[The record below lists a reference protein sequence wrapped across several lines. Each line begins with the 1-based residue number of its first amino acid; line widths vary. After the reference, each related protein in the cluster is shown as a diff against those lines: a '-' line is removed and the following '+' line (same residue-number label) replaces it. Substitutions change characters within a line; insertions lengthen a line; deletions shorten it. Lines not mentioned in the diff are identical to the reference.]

1 MISILFISDNS
12 YFLPV
17 VAAAIATK
25 YLTKHLNDQFRIM
38 AAVPSTNNGQEA
50 DLAIRLLKKEGFE
63 FPKHIEYIEK
73 IRYFIADIVICFKHK
88 KCESYPM
95 LPGNPILIN
104 WQVQPPSIHVSQDDS
119 SQSSLV
125 HKGLQEQEAQCFH
138 ILKRLEQ
145 LVLDLVEQ
153 GYLDALHQTMK
164 YSNLIM
170 DNLNE
175 GIIAHDLSRK
185 VFYFNKAAEK
195 ITGYNREEILGKDCH
210 EAFPGKFC
218 GQNCNFC
225 TRSAH
230 IPDTPYKYPVSIVT
244 KNKQHKKLEMT
255 VIPIKDE
262 TENAVGVIAT
272 FRDITKEFEMSLKL
286 GEIEGFC
293 GLIGRHRSMLEVYQI
308 IRDVAK
314 SSVPVLIYGES
325 GTGKELAARA
335 IHTESKRSGE
345 LFVPINCGALPDNLL
360 ESELFGHVKGAFT
373 GAIKDKKGRFE
384 LADNGTLFLDEIG
397 DISPAMQVKLL
408 RVLQDGRFERL
419 GSERTTTSDVRV
431 ICATNKDLRE
441 EIKAGRFREDLYYRL
456 CVVPIYM
463 PALRKRKSDI
473 PLLVANLL
481 KKAEAEKGQRIEVAP
496 EVMDVLMAYD
506 WHGNV
511 RELINCIQFI
521 LVRLKGSRIEMHLL
535 PEHILLAAK
544 ELKIVKKQPILPV
557 NTVKTSTK
565 KTRIQNSAQS
575 KQIDIQAIK
584 DALAA
589 TNNNRYKAAALL
601 GISRATLY
609 RLLEKYQG
617 RF

>member
-1 MISILFISDNS
+1 MISILFVSDDS

-17 VAAAIATK
+17 AAAAIAKK
-25 YLTKHLNDQFRIM
+25 YLNKDYDII
-38 AAVPSTNNGQEA
+38 AAVPSATDA
-50 DLAIRLLKKEGFE
+50 KETEVASQIITESGFE
-63 FPKHIEYIEK
+63 LPDHIEQFEN
-73 IRYFIADIVICFKHK
+73 IRRFIANIVICFKPK
-88 KCESYPM
+88 KCDSYPM
-95 LPGNPILIN
+95 LPGNPILLN
-104 WQVQPPSIHVSQDDS
+104 WQLKTTKKTPDQAQRETALPENLSEQATWSYSTTMLRLKQMVS
-119 SQSSLV
+119 
-125 HKGLQEQEAQCFH
+125 
-138 ILKRLEQ
+138 
-145 LVLDLVEQ
+145 DLVEQ
-153 GYLDALHQTMK
+153 GYLDALNHTMR

-170 DNLNE
+170 DNLHE
-175 GIIAHDLSRK
+175 GIIAHDLSRT

-225 TRSAH
+225 TRLAH
-230 IPDTPYKYPVSIVT
+230 IPDAPYKYPVSIT
-244 KNKQHKKLEMT
+244 AKDLQKKKLEMT
-255 VIPIKDE
+255 VIPIKDDHKE
-262 TENAVGVIAT
+262 TVGVIAT
-272 FRDITKEFEMSLKL
+272 FRDITKEFEMSLRL
-286 GEIEGFC
+286 GEVEGFC
-293 GLIGRHRSMLEVYQI
+293 GMTGKDRLMLEVYQI

-314 SSVPVLIYGES
+314 SSVPVLIQGES

-335 IHTESKRSGE
+335 IHTESNRSDG
-345 LFVPINCGALPDNLL
+345 LFVPVNCGALPDNLL

-384 LADNGTLFLDEIG
+384 IADKGTLFLDEIG

-419 GSERTTTSDVRV
+419 GSEKTTASDVRI
-431 ICATNKDLRE
+431 ICATNKELRA

-463 PALRKRKSDI
+463 PALRERRQDI
-473 PLLVANLL
+473 QLLVTNLVN
-481 KKAEAEKGQRIEVAP
+481 KAVTEKGSRIEIAP
-496 EVMDVLMAYD
+496 EVMRMLTAYD
-506 WHGNV
+506 WPGNV
-511 RELINCIQFI
+511 RELINCIQFA
-521 LVRLKGSRIEMHLL
+521 LVRLKGAKIELRHL
-535 PEHILLAAK
+535 PDHILHAK
-544 ELKIVKKQPILPV
+544 KRNFQKK
-557 NTVKTSTK
+557 STATGYHADIAKNAIPRLTKPSK
-565 KTRIQNSAQS
+565 KTDVQS
-575 KQIDIQAIK
+575 IK